1 MVNWDAL
8 EKMGVSKTSLEQQGL
23 LDSMLKGYKTN
34 KLVPLTLTLTGA
46 RVKLDARLSFITMP
60 DGQIGLGIHG
70 IRKEPELERP
80 YFGTSSRKR
89 TRRTSVRRETW
100 DGWRN

>member
-1 MVNWDAL
+1 
-8 EKMGVSKTSLEQQGL
+8 
-23 LDSMLKGYKTN
+23 MLKGYKTN

-80 YFGTSSRKR
+80 YFGHIFTGDPIHPVSSPLTRIPTNWLPYGRK
-89 TRRTSVRRETW
+89 TYTYQVK
-100 DGWRN
+100 

>member
-60 DGQIGLGIHG
+60 DGQIGLGYPRYPQGTGTGKALFRAHLHG
-70 IRKEPELERP
+70 RGQEEPP
-80 YFGTSSRKR
+80 
-89 TRRTSVRRETW
+89 
-100 DGWRN
+100 